1 MSLPPEFI
9 QSIRKDVQLIFQLL
23 RRRRKNYSLDNPEE
37 LGRDIYNYYYSYS
50 RETITEELM
59 LVKGKLRDT
68 MIALNSLGTFKSEF
82 DREKDAYVRFYSW
95 DPKEDEDESIIDS
108 CTVRIY
114 LNPTLGHFQDVIVDL
129 MRFYSRMPSTRKAP
143 LMFKIPFWANL
154 QPIMVEKSDKIIIYA
169 NPQNRLI
176 ERLVA
181 RIKSYPEDYFNH
193 AIPLFTH
200 KVRNGVGQSYEPKEN
215 NVFVRALRRITGKE
229 NLYLSYGQ
237 HISFLIARGIQMAV
251 VNEGIRKKG
260 QTLEFNTLEDHQ
272 VAKIGTK
279 VMVFVL
285 KRCREDLEL

>member
-9 QSIRKDVQLIFQLL
+9 QSIRKDVQLILQLL
-23 RRRRKNYSLDNPEE
+23 RRRRKSYSLDNPEE
-37 LGRDIYNYYYSYS
+37 LGRDIYNYYHSHS

-59 LVKGKLRDT
+59 LVKGKLRET
-68 MIALNSLGTFKSEF
+68 MIELNSFGSFKSEF

-95 DPKEDEDESIIDS
+95 DPKDNPEESIIDS

-114 LNPTLGHFQDVIVDL
+114 LNPKLGHFKDVIVDL

-154 QPIMVEKSDKIIIYA
+154 QPIMVEKSDKIVIYA
-169 NPQNRLI
+169 NPKNRLI

-181 RIKSYPEDYFNH
+181 RIKNYPNDYFND

-200 KVRNGVGQSYEPKEN
+200 RIRNGVGRAYEPKEE

-251 VNEGIRKKG
+251 VNEGIRRKG
-260 QTLEFNTLEDHQ
+260 QTFEFNTLEDHLI
-272 VAKIGTK
+272 AKIGTRT
-279 VMVFVL
+279 MVFVL
-285 KRCREDLEL
+285 KRCKEDLDL